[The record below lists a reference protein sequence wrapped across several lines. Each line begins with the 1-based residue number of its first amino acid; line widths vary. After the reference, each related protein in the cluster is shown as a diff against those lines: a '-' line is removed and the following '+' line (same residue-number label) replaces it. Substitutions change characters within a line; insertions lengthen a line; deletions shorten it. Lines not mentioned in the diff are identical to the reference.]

1 MSTTEN
7 DNHGACMDQLGRTV
21 RVGTPRTSI
30 PRQTCRWCA
39 RSGEMSTDAFIV
51 LVSDSSPV
59 GCQVERG
66 ANITFQYNCTFYMY
80 IPRYAGAAC
89 VGPLGWPWR
98 VAPYLSGRM

>member
-30 PRQTCRWCA
+30 PRQTCRWCVVGA

-51 LVSDSSPV
+51 PCGVFVPSLHQLGPL
-59 GCQVERG
+59 RG
-66 ANITFQYNCTFYMY
+66 AA
-80 IPRYAGAAC
+80 R
-89 VGPLGWPWR
+89 R
-98 VAPYLSGRM
+98 RD